1 MTTQNRR
8 LLITL
13 DAKIKEIN
21 RNTLSTVLPKLRLA
35 DLTPMLEMVARAR
48 ASYLQAFYEIGR
60 ASQNG
65 SSPGP
70 GEIERLADL
79 RQVYQEL
86 IAASQALETAIERDY
101 LDVE

>member
-21 RNTLSTVLPKLRLA
+21 RKTISAVLPKLRLS
-35 DLTPMLEMVARAR
+35 DLTPMLEMVAQAR

-60 ASQNG
+60 SSQSG
-65 SSPGP
+65 GIPGP
-70 GEIERLADL
+70 DDIERLADL

-86 IAASQALETAIERDY
+86 VTASQALETAIERDY
-101 LDVE
+101 LEVE